1 MTTVGVMPVFL
12 LGALSVQVRAD
23 LGIGEAGIGT
33 AVLTFFAV
41 SAVASTPA
49 GRLVQRHGSRRGI
62 LATVLLGT
70 VSLGWLGVAT
80 RSLAGAAGAL
90 ALGGLAN
97 AVAQPAANLLLVR
110 HLRPGRRGLAFG
122 VKQSAIP
129 VASLLGGLA
138 VPVVALTFGW
148 RWVFVGLAVA
158 VPLLLR
164 WLPAGERPAAGPV
177 APRGAGRARLTSRP
191 LLLLALVMCG
201 GAAVGNSAAAFLV
214 QALVAGGMGEGRAG
228 ALLALASGAAIIGR
242 VVVGWQA
249 DRRDGDH
256 LGVVGGMLVAG
267 ALGFAGLAVA
277 GAGPAL
283 LVATLA
289 AFGAGWAFT
298 GLVNLQVVTTWHD
311 APAAAT
317 GVTQSGIF
325 LGGTAG
331 PLAFGWVAEHA
342 SYALAWWGAALLLAA
357 TAGLVVL
364 ARRELPAPV
373 AQDVA

>member
-1 MTTVGVMPVFL
+1 MRVLSEFFTRVAERYLPDAFVFVFL
-12 LGALSVQVRAD
+12 LS
-23 LGIGEAGIGT
+23 
-33 AVLTFFAV
+33 
-41 SAVASTPA
+41 
-49 GRLVQRHGSRRGI
+49 
-62 LATVLLGT
+62 
-70 VSLGWLGVAT
+70 
-80 RSLAGAAGAL
+80 
-90 ALGGLAN
+90 
-97 AVAQPAANLLLVR
+97 
-110 HLRPGRRGLAFG
+110 
-122 VKQSAIP
+122 
-129 VASLLGGLA
+129 
-138 VPVVALTFGW
+138 ALTFILGMTQ
-148 RWVFVGLAVA
+148 GYG
-158 VPLLLR
+158 
-164 WLPAGERPAAGPV
+164 PA
-177 APRGAGRARLTSRP
+177 
-191 LLLLALVMCG
+191 
-201 GAAVGNSAAAFLV
+201 
-214 QALVAGGMGEGRAG
+214 
-228 ALLALASGAAIIGR
+228 
-242 VVVGWQA
+242 
-249 DRRDGDH
+249 
-256 LGVVGGMLVAG
+256 
-267 ALGFAGLAVA
+267 AVA